1 MANEKPLIL
10 KNGKFS
16 QMESGVDTIDSVFLP
31 PSSGSYQKYYVAPSE
46 TYTIPNGISSVV
58 TGPMEIEGILDLQG
72 RLEVL

>member
-1 MANEKPLIL
+1 MERRPLVL
-10 KNGKFS
+10 KDGKVS
-16 QMESGVDTIDSVFLP
+16 VLPTGDTL
-31 PSSGSYQKYYVAPSE
+31 PSSPSGSSYQKYYVAPSE